1 MTDPV
6 AADVQAAF
14 CSVLVDEW
22 ARAGVTDAVIAPGSR
37 STPLVM
43 ALDRD
48 GRIRVHVV
56 LDERGA
62 GFLGLGLGLATGRPA
77 VVVTTSGTAAVE
89 LHPAVVEAAHAAI
102 PLIAATADR
111 PPELHGVGAP
121 QTVDQDGLYGATPRW
136 AVSPGVADLA
146 AAASWRPLAARSVA
160 VATGG
165 PDGPGPVHLN
175 LAFRDPL
182 LGTGPAGAPTPAA
195 VAALPPG
202 RAGGGPW
209 HRRTTPSG
217 LPLSGPSLP
226 GPSLSGPPLSG
237 PSLSGLPLSGPPL
250 SGPPLSGPS
259 LSGPSLPGPSPSQS
273 VVAWLAAYAGGRG
286 LIVAGAGAGDPDT
299 LVAAAQA
306 LGWPLLAD
314 PRSGCRSGGGG
325 PVIAA
330 ADALLRIPRI
340 AARHPDVVVRFGAP
354 WASKVLT
361 QWLAG
366 LDPAVV
372 QVLVDPWGRWEDP
385 DRRVEQVIAAD
396 PTATAAALLAAVGRP
411 VAVGWGGRVGTGD
424 GTTGPSGLA
433 DGSGPARGV
442 RPDPTWV
449 GQWTDA
455 ERAAQGV
462 FDRELAAGAPLELS
476 EPGVARAVMA
486 ALPDNAMLLASS
498 SMPVRDVEW
507 YSAPRQGLTVLS
519 NRGVNGIDG
528 VLSTA
533 IGVAL
538 GGRVPTVALI
548 GDLAFLYD
556 AGALLWSSGRDLALT
571 IVVVDNN
578 GGGIF
583 SFLPQASAL
592 AEGEFERYWGTPHRA
607 DLTAIARAY
616 GVEVVAC
623 PDRRSLDAVLTEV
636 GRPGVR
642 VAVVPSDRA
651 ANVVAHDRLNA
662 AVAEAVA
669 AIPVGDG

>member
-1 MTDPV
+1 MTEPT

-22 ARAGVTDAVIAPGSR
+22 ARAGVTDAIIAPGSR

-89 LHPAVVEAAHAAI
+89 LHPAVVEAAHAGI

-146 AAASWRPLAARSVA
+146 AAANWRPLAARSVA

-182 LGTGPAGAPTPAA
+182 LGTGPAGSPTPAA

-209 HRRTTPSG
+209 HRRTG
-217 LPLSGPSLP
+217 AAA
-226 GPSLSGPPLSG
+226 GPP
-237 PSLSGLPLSGPPL
+237 PHP
-250 SGPPLSGPS
+250 
-259 LSGPSLPGPSPSQS
+259 S
-273 VVAWLAAYAGGRG
+273 VVSWLATYSGGRG
-286 LIVAGAGAGDPDT
+286 LVVAGAGAGDPDT

-306 LGWPLLAD
+306 LRWPLLAD
-314 PRSGCRSGGGG
+314 PRSGCRSVGG

-340 AARHPDVVVRFGAP
+340 AAWRPEVVVRFGAP

-366 LDPAVV
+366 LDPAVA
-372 QVLVDPWGRWEDP
+372 QVLVDPWGRWGDP
-385 DRRVEQVIAAD
+385 DRRVEQVIGAD

-411 VAVGWGGRVGTGD
+411 LGVEWPVGVGRAGGVGAGAGAGAVGGSR
-424 GTTGPSGLA
+424 LA
-433 DGSGPARGV
+433 DGSEPAGAV
-442 RPDPTWV
+442 RPDRTWV
-449 GQWTDA
+449 GQWADA
-455 ERAAQGV
+455 EQAAQGV
-462 FDRELAAGAPLELS
+462 FDHELAAGGPLELS
-476 EPGVARAVMA
+476 EPGVARAVVA
-486 ALPDNAMLLASS
+486 ALPENAMLLASS

-507 YSAPRQGLTVLS
+507 YSAPRRGVTVLS

-538 GGRVPTVALI
+538 GGVPTVALI

-571 IVVVDNN
+571 IAVVDNN

-583 SFLPQASAL
+583 SFLPQAGTL
-592 AEGEFERYWGTPHRA
+592 AEAEFERYWGTPHRA

-616 GVEVVAC
+616 GVEVVPC
-623 PDRRSLDAVLTEV
+623 PDRRALDAVLAEV

-651 ANVVAHDRLNA
+651 TNVMAHERLNA

-669 AIPVGDG
+669 TIAVSEG